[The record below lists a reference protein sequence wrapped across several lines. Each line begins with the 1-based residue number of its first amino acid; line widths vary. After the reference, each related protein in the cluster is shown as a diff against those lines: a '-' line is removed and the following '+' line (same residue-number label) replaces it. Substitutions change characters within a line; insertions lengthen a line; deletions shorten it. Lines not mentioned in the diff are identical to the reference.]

1 MARGNT
7 EHGEGPTKKKV
18 FLKVRVGEEHTEY
31 TAAYDGLKFEGV
43 TMGDKDDVKAV
54 VRRMI
59 RAVNELPDSVVKAAI
74 LVVNHVASTVSHG
87 AKMTWGGL
95 AVEFGDDERL
105 KLGASLSYI
114 VDDDPEEPEGWVGEL
129 MATFSGYD
137 GIMVDSFHK
146 VQMSVSL
153 GVQIDYIRL
162 YRDLLRIARHAY
174 NAWPSY

>member
-1 MARGNT
+1 MARNN
-7 EHGEGPTKKKV
+7 GEGPTKKRV
-18 FLKVRVGEEHTEY
+18 HLKVRVGEEHTEY
-31 TAAYDGLKFEGV
+31 TASYDGLEFEGV
-43 TMGDKDDVKAV
+43 TMGGKDDVKAV

-59 RAVNELPDSVVKAAI
+59 RAVNEPPDSVVKAVI
-74 LVVNHVASTVSHG
+74 LVVNHVASTVNHG

-105 KLGASLSYI
+105 KLGVSLHYT
-114 VDDDPEEPEGWVGEL
+114 DDDDSEESEGWAGEL
-129 MATFSGYD
+129 VATFSGYD

-153 GVQIDYIRL
+153 GVQIDYIKL